1 MQMESETH
9 EIHTK
14 REDKT
19 HITTIRIFSW
29 RLQILLHM
37 YSIQLQKIT
46 IEFITTRRCP
56 CTFAN
61 INTFGTPDTY
71 TIRVPSVRN
80 QLQWLN

>member
-1 MQMESETH
+1 MESETQ

-29 RLQILLHM
+29 RLQRLLHM

-46 IEFITTRRCP
+46 FKFKQLNCALALLP
-56 CTFAN
+56 N
-61 INTFGTPDTY
+61 INTFGTPNIY
-71 TIRVPSVRN
+71 TIRVPSV
-80 QLQWLN
+80 